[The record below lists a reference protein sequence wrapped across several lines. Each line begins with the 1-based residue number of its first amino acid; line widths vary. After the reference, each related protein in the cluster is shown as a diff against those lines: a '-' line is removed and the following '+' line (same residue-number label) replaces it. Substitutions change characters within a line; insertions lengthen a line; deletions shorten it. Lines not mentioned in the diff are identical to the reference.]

1 MVPKQPGIAKKR
13 VLVVLG
19 LLMAVAVSFVFS
31 STQNPNLPIFS
42 PAMPHLPP
50 RHVGAC
56 NMHGCDFCRAGE
68 EDEKKKGI
76 CTTCNDKDQNSH
88 VVTLRYD
95 DPFFGWL
102 CCECD
107 GCQRQCR
114 AAKDTYTYPHA
125 KLLRE
130 FPEGFR
136 VRRSN
141 GTFDPPGTWRFS
153 GNGWFV
159 AVAEDHEED
168 PKTIQLVILSGVST
182 SKRITLA
189 DLRAWQ
195 KINRCN

>member
-1 MVPKQPGIAKKR
+1 MSAPVII
-13 VLVVLG
+13 V
-19 LLMAVAVSFVFS
+19 
-31 STQNPNLPIFS
+31 
-42 PAMPHLPP
+42 PP

-56 NMHGCDFCRAGE
+56 SMHGCDFCGE
-68 EDEKKKGI
+68 QPNSRRG
-76 CTTCNDKDQNSH
+76 TCEVCAAKDQNSH

-107 GCQRQCR
+107 SCQRRCR
-114 AAKDTYTYPHA
+114 AAKDAYTYPHA

-159 AVAEDHEED
+159 VMADPED
-168 PKTIQLVILSGVST
+168 PKTIQLVILSGVSN

-195 KINRCN
+195 RINQR